1 MVKIIYIFHF
11 NLIQTKL
18 KKKTFKFD
26 FIIIIAFI
34 IFLAKNTRMFFRIQ
48 EQSTPEQEHNQ
59 TQNNAKFHTKS
70 LSPTETSKT

>member
-18 KKKTFKFD
+18 KKNKLLNMILLLLLLSF
-26 FIIIIAFI
+26 
-34 IFLAKNTRMFFRIQ
+34 FLAKNTRMFFRIQ

-70 LSPTETSKT
+70 LSSTETSRT